1 MSILNKNKNFFNLKF
16 ATQTYYL
23 REKKNDKK
31 KCYVKNVIIACK
43 FFIVYVF
50 STK

>member
-1 MSILNKNKNFFNLKF
+1 MSILNKNKKFFNLKF

-31 KCYVKNVIIACK
+31 KYYVKNVNVVCK

-50 STK
+50 TTK